1 MKVLIDMNLSPE
13 WVNVL
18 EQHGLHAA
26 HWREIGDP
34 RASDSTI
41 MAWARENGYIVF
53 TQDLDFGTL
62 LATIDTDVQ
71 GPSVI
76 QVRAKDVM
84 PQTLGELLVKIIYQ
98 HESTLENGVLIT
110 VTEDRVRLRTLP
122 FSDSCDKV

>member
-18 EQHGLHAA
+18 EQHGLYAA

-34 RASDSTI
+34 RASDNTI
-41 MAWARENGYIVF
+41 MAWARENGYIVL

-62 LATIDTDVQ
+62 LATTNVR

-98 HESTLENGVLIT
+98 HKSTLEKGVLIT
-110 VTEDRVRLRTLP
+110 VTQDRVRLRTLP
-122 FSDSCDKV
+122 FVVNS